1 VGIIDTLSAGF
12 RLVFRKPWLALVPLT
27 IDLAIWRGPK
37 LSMSVIV
44 ERMVGSLNDV
54 AASLS
59 GSSGATTD
67 AMAEMIRILRETLA
81 QTNLFGLFAWD
92 SLGVPSI
99 TASLPIQ
106 TGDRVFQLTQM
117 WQLALVEIAILAV
130 GLLFA
135 AAYLILIA
143 QSVHQ
148 EPLALGDYVR
158 GTLVAWTRLAV
169 IALLVSIG
177 IGSALLVSAI
187 LGPLSIIVMIGLFW
201 IVLYISFFPQ
211 AITLARLRPV
221 PALLSSFS
229 VVRTNLWPTL
239 GLLVL
244 VNLLDSGLSL
254 VWQRVIGAAPAG
266 TIVAIVLSALIGSGL
281 TAALFFYYR
290 DRMAA
295 LRSLVAAAREA

>member
-1 VGIIDTLSAGF
+1 VA
-12 RLVFRKPWLALVPLT
+12 

-37 LSMSVIV
+37 LSMSTIV
-44 ERMVGSLNDV
+44 EGMVGSLNNLAV
-54 AASLS
+54 SMPQ
-59 GSSGATTD
+59 SSGAATD
-67 AMAEMIRILRETLA
+67 AMTEVTGILRDTLT

-106 TGDRVFQLTQM
+106 TGDRIIQLTQI
-117 WQLALVEIAILAV
+117 WQLALVEVAILAV

-135 AAYLILIA
+135 AAYLVLIA

-148 EPLALGDYVR
+148 EPLPPGDLAR
-158 GTLVAWTRLAV
+158 RTLTAWARLTV
-169 IALLVSIG
+169 IALMVSIG
-177 IGSALLVSAI
+177 VGSALLVSAL

-211 AITLARLRPV
+211 AIALAGLRPV
-221 PALLSSFS
+221 PALFSSFS

-239 GLLVL
+239 FLLVL

-254 VWQRVIGAAPAG
+254 VWQRVTATAPSA
-266 TIVAIVLSALIGSGL
+266 TVVAILLSALIGSGL
-281 TAALFFYYR
+281 TAALFIYYR

-295 LRSLVAAAREA
+295 LRSLVMAAREA